1 MNKKLASILISTTG
15 KAASVV
21 ESVKRLA
28 KQKTDID
35 LEIIISDNSCRA
47 DQKQI
52 LDEIKD
58 FPSVKLIYIDHNNG
72 YIRNY
77 HELVNA
83 SKGEYLFIVNPDI
96 QIKHEDTLQKI
107 MDYLDKNPE
116 IGILGPKQINEP
128 SGEVAM
134 TVRAFPNI
142 FLQIARRTW
151 LRNLPILKNLVA
163 HDEMRHL
170 DYTKT
175 QEVDWLQS
183 SFVLLT
189 RKWWDDLGG
198 FDKTYFIFMSDP
210 EICFQTWKK
219 GKKVVFYP
227 EVTVYADGK
236 RLSQGGF
243 TDFFKKWL
251 MRQHLKD
258 SLKYTFKH
266 LFEGNPRKKNS
277 K

>member
-21 ESVKRLA
+21 ESVKRLQ
-28 KQKTDID
+28 KQIANFDI
-35 LEIIISDNSCRA
+35 EIIVSDNSCRE
-47 DQKQI
+47 DQKKI
-52 LDEIKD
+52 LEELKEI
-58 FPSVKLIYIDHNNG
+58 PNVKLIFIDHNNG

-96 QIKHEDTLQKI
+96 QIKHEDTLQKLV
-107 MDYLDKNPE
+107 DYLEKNPE

-128 SGEVAM
+128 GGEVAM

-142 FLQIARRTW
+142 FLQVARRTG
-151 LRNLPILKNLVA
+151 LRNLPILKKLVA

-170 DYTKT
+170 DYNKT

-183 SFVLLT
+183 SFILLT
-189 RKWWDDLGG
+189 RNWWETLGG

-210 EICFQTWKK
+210 EICFQTWKH

-227 EVTVYADGK
+227 EVIVYADGK

-243 TDFFKKWL
+243 KDFFKKWL

-266 LFEGNPRKKNS
+266 LFERNPRKK
-277 K
+277 

>member
-15 KAASVV
+15 KADSVV
-21 ESVKRLA
+21 ESVKRL
-28 KQKTDID
+28 KNQKTKLD
-35 LEIIISDNSCRA
+35 LEIIISDNSCRE
-47 DQKQI
+47 DQKKT
-52 LDEIKD
+52 LESIKD
-58 FPSVKLIYIDHNNG
+58 IPNLKLIFIDHNNG

-96 QIKHEDTLQKI
+96 QIKHEDTLQKLV
-107 MDYLDKNPE
+107 DYLDKNPE

-128 SGEVAM
+128 GGEVAM

-142 FLQIARRTW
+142 FLQVCRRTW
-151 LRNLPILKNLVA
+151 LRKLPVIKKMVA
-163 HDEMRHL
+163 YDEMKHL

-189 RKWWDDLGG
+189 RDWWNKLGG

-219 GKKVVFYP
+219 GKKVVYYP
-227 EVTVYADGK
+227 EVVVYADGK

-243 TDFFKKWL
+243 KDFFKKWL

-266 LFEGNPRKKNS
+266 LFERSPRRK
-277 K
+277 

>member
-1 MNKKLASILISTTG
+1 MNKKIASILISTTG

-21 ESVKRLA
+21 ESVKRLE
-28 KQKTDID
+28 KQITNFD
-35 LEIIISDNSCRA
+35 LEIIISDNSCKEE
-47 DQKQI
+47 QKKI
-52 LDEIKD
+52 LEELKGI
-58 FPSVKLIYIDHNNG
+58 PNVKLIFIDHNNG

-96 QIKHEDTLQKI
+96 QIKHADTLQKLV
-107 MDYLDKNPE
+107 DYLEKNPE
-116 IGILGPKQINEP
+116 VGILGPKQINEP

-142 FLQIARRTW
+142 FLQVARRTY

-189 RKWWDDLGG
+189 RKWWDTLGG

-210 EICFQTWKK
+210 EICFQTWKH
-219 GKKVVFYP
+219 GKKVIYYP
-227 EVTVYADGK
+227 EVVVYADGK
-236 RLSQGGF
+236 RCSQGGIS
-243 TDFFKKWL
+243 DFFKKWIL
-251 MRQHLKD
+251 RVHVKD

-266 LFEGNPRKKNS
+266 LFERNPRKK
-277 K
+277 